1 MYKYIQDELVDI
13 LTLLNT
19 SNSTNYKKEVLKD
32 YKDNLELIKFFK
44 AVYNTRINYFVT
56 QLPEYGRFLDNS
68 TTIEDMYGLLDK
80 LSSRQISGALA
91 KSAIVNFL
99 EHSDINLILLFEL
112 CILRD
117 TKTGVGI
124 TTINEIFD
132 NLIPEPPYMR
142 ASKPSESIIENFE
155 QLDYFYCQ
163 KKSDGVFSYI
173 IVEGGE
179 VSLLTRA
186 GTVWFP
192 EKLSKELAGLPDS
205 VLVGEALIIKDGK
218 ELDRQTGNGMINK
231 FIKRE
236 ATLESYKEKISK
248 AKTKLAEQKLLVEVS
263 MKISEYK
270 EIDQSLA
277 FEVWDRLTIEE
288 FNKEY
293 SARPYCD
300 RLTGALCLCDG
311 KTLLSI
317 PSYRV
322 FSWKE
327 AQDIAD
333 RYIEDGYEGAV
344 VKKVDMLFENKD
356 SKDMVKLKEVLD
368 ADLLCVGVTG
378 GKGRH
383 TGKIGA
389 LILQTTCGRLQVE
402 VGTGLTDKDRAKDPS
417 EYVGKVIEIT
427 YNKFS
432 KSKGKDTASLFLPVY
447 KAVRWDKTQTTPYK
461 ELSGEAK

>member
-1 MYKYIQDELVDI
+1 MGSQPEIQINFI
-13 LTLLNT
+13 LDTLRSSSS
-19 SNSTNYKKEVLKD
+19 SNFKREVLKD
-32 YKDNLELIKFFK
+32 EKDNQELKRFLV
-44 AVYNTRINYFVT
+44 AVYNPRINYFMT
-56 QLPEYGRFLDNS
+56 KLPEYTRFLDNE
-68 TTIEDMYGLLDK
+68 TTLEGMYKLLDI
-80 LSSRQISGALA
+80 LSSRKVTG
-91 KSAIVNFL
+91 SAAQELVADFL
-99 EHSDINLILLFEL
+99 SHSSLYIIELFDL

-117 TKTGVGI
+117 IKCNIGLTL
-124 TTINEIFD
+124 INEAFN

-142 ASKPSESIIENFE
+142 CSKPSESIIESFE
-155 QLDYFYCQ
+155 QLEYFFCQ
-163 KKSDGVFSYI
+163 KKADGVFSYI
-173 IVEGGE
+173 IIEGGE

-186 GTVWFP
+186 GTVWFS

-263 MKISEYK
+263 RKISEYE

-277 FEVWDRLTIEE
+277 FEIWDRLTIEE

-300 RLTGALCLCDG
+300 RLSGALCLCDG
-311 KTLLSI
+311 VTLLSI

-333 RYIEDGYEGAV
+333 GYITDGYEGAV
-344 VKKVDMLFENKD
+344 VKKLHMLFENKD

-368 ADLLCVGVTG
+368 ADLLCVGVTE

-389 LILQTTCGRLQVE
+389 LVLQTTCGRLEVE
-402 VGTGLTDKDRAKDPS
+402 VGTGLSDKDRAKDPS
-417 EYVGKVIEIT
+417 EYAGKVIEIT

-447 KAVRWDKTQTTPYK
+447 KAFRWDKTKTTSYE
-461 ELSGEAK
+461 ELSGETK